1 MDAVVVLAT
10 APGIG
15 TDVIAPSTVAFG
27 TSLPEIMVA
36 VSAARQSKIELAVGR
51 IMGSDVFNAFSPDGA
66 RRRLCIVVNLFMFQS
81 VAFELTRQCS
91 VTDCPN

>member
-15 TDVIAPSTVAFG
+15 ADVIAPSAIALG

-36 VSAARQSKIELAVGR
+36 VSAARPGKIELAVGN
-51 IMGSDVFNAFSPDGA
+51 IMGSDVFNGFSPDGA
-66 RRRLCIVVNLFMFQS
+66 RRRPCNVVN
-81 VAFELTRQCS
+81 
-91 VTDCPN
+91 